1 MIILFAKDSR
11 LGSIYYAK
19 GYKSF
24 QFFLIVHI
32 DDRTYTSFTRHRINQ
47 TVR

>member
-19 GYKSF
+19 GSF